1 LCDGSAELILE
12 PTNAE
17 ADEHYYDDGVQP
29 IMEQIKSGAYET
41 EKADQHIIE
50 MGDSSNDDS
59 AELIVEQSKLRADD
73 MGEAEQINIETDEF
87 SNKDSAEPIVERPN
101 FETEEPNDDSAQ
113 PVVEPTNNETESI
126 EHPEGDFSDS
136 SSEFIESPEPLNGYD
151 QEDSIVEP
159 YERPSGPEPPYIE
172 NYDAGYN
179 FSGHYVNVDV
189 EEEEVGTQ
197 PGVPLAP
204 CAPTTPATTT
214 TTPSDEAGEE
224 TNEPT
229 TAPTANDANDTNHYH
244 HCCYEIPT
252 SPYRHR
258 ATPYSWT
265 GLEITP
271 WASESYID
279 HTNNTLDTY
288 PGRDARTGRLHGLL
302 NRCSWPTHASRE
314 EAMTAA
320 AAAGASAPPAVKKE
334 GQPAPA
340 PAQPVEPAGIV
351 VTVTTPEGET
361 RWLGEDPTEYEQ
373 GSDVF
378 DFRGCEY
385 GHRCGH
391 EPCTSYFDHFG
402 WFLWP
407 ENGIAVTPEAEAEA
421 RGVPVEVVVAARA
434 AWAAEVARLAVIAGA
449 AEAAKAAEAARVSK
463 AAADQEVRGMQMR
476 HYMDWQEDLYAGPEL
491 ETIDEDEELVIE
503 EAAGIEDRVIEDD
516 ESDIDIN
523 NPLLDRIEAMVY
535 KGAAV
540 FLEIAAE
547 QQRDRAEAQRAAA
560 ASAAA
565 KRAEAAA
572 EVGKVSWWDRDPLST
587 SKLSWAD
594 IDELDDEPAP
604 SEGAA
609 AVKTVSRT
617 EGAMVSHANSEGTTE
632 ANKVSFWDRDPF
644 YISNTNWADMIEDDD
659 Y

>member
-12 PTNAE
+12 PINVE
-17 ADEHYYDDGVQP
+17 ADEHSYGDGVQP

-41 EKADQHIIE
+41 EKAEQHIIE
-50 MGDSSNDDS
+50 TDESLNYDS
-59 AELIVEQSKLRADD
+59 AELIVEQSKLWADD
-73 MGEAEQINIETDEF
+73 TREAEQINIETDEF
-87 SNKDSAEPIVERPN
+87 SHDDSAEPIVERSN
-101 FETEEPNDDSAQ
+101 FETEEPNDDSVQ
-113 PVVEPTNNETESI
+113 PVVEPTNNETEGT
-126 EHPEGDFSDS
+126 EHPEDNFSDS
-136 SSEFIESPEPLNGYD
+136 SSEFIEDPEPLNGYD
-151 QEDSIVEP
+151 QEDSILEP
-159 YERPSGPEPPYIE
+159 YERPSAPEPPYIE
-172 NYDAGYN
+172 NYDTDYD

-189 EEEEVGTQ
+189 EKEEVGMQ

-214 TTPSDEAGEE
+214 ATPSDEAGEA

-229 TAPTANDANDTNHYH
+229 TPPTANDANDTNHYH
-244 HCCYEIPT
+244 HFCYEIPT

-258 ATPYSWT
+258 STPYSWT

-288 PGRDARTGRLHGLL
+288 SGRDARTGRLHGLL

-314 EAMTAA
+314 EAMAAA

-334 GQPAPA
+334 GQPAPT
-340 PAQPVEPAGIV
+340 PGQPVEPAGIV

-373 GSDVF
+373 GSDAF

-385 GHRCGH
+385 GHRCRH

-407 ENGIAVTPEAEAEA
+407 ENGVAVTPEAEAEA
-421 RGVPVEVVVAARA
+421 RGVPVEAVVAARA
-434 AWAAEVARLAVIAGA
+434 AWAVEIARLAAIAGF
-449 AEAAKAAEAARVSK
+449 AEAVRLSK
-463 AAADQEVRGMQMR
+463 AAADKEVMGMQMR
-476 HYMDWQEDLYAGPEL
+476 HCMDWHEEPHAGLDL

-503 EAAGIEDRVIEDD
+503 EAATIEDYAVEDD
-516 ESDIDIN
+516 EPDIDVN
-523 NPLLDRIEAMVY
+523 NPLLDRIEAMIY
-535 KGAAV
+535 RGSAV
-540 FLEIAAE
+540 FREIAAE
-547 QQRDRAEAQRAAA
+547 QERDRFEAQRAAA
-560 ASAAA
+560 ASAEA
-565 KRAEAAA
+565 KRAKAVA
-572 EVGKVSWWDRDPLST
+572 EVGKMSWWDRDPLST

-594 IDELDDEPAP
+594 IDEFDDEPAP

-609 AVKTVSRT
+609 AVNTVSRT
-617 EGAMVSHANSEGTTE
+617 EVVMEMKMVSHINSEGTTE
-632 ANKVSFWDRDPF
+632 TNRVSFWGRDPF
-644 YISNTNWADMIEDDD
+644 YTSKTDWADMMKEDG